1 VTEESADQHPDPVTR
16 PGAVARAVTWTKA
29 EGARA
34 TAWATGARV
43 SHPSVD
49 VGFRLADRDKRVAA
63 GVLAGGVAYRLFFW
77 CLSLSLLVNGSLGFA
92 DGHRSEQAL
101 LDAGV
106 GPVVAHAVSDL
117 SQQPQQARWWLIIVG
132 GWLLLWTGYMGAKAL
147 ILVHA
152 AVWDMPADPIRRP
165 LLASLA
171 FSGSV
176 LAFWAS
182 MAMVQWVRAENH
194 TLGVLVTLASGV
206 IPLAFWMVV
215 SGWLPHR
222 GSGWR
227 ELLPGAVVV
236 AVGIHAFYLFTVWFL
251 GPKLNSAT
259 DTYGLLG
266 VVATLLF
273 WLYLVG
279 RLVIGGATMNAALH
293 DHRSSAET
301 AAEPFTLPASLRAT
315 SRAASSALRRRPRS
329 RRPAP

>member
-1 VTEESADQHPDPVTR
+1 MGSRLTGESAEQHAEPVTR
-16 PGAVARAVTWTKA
+16 AGAAARAVAWAKA
-29 EGARA
+29 EAARA
-34 TAWATGARV
+34 TAWATGART

-77 CLSLSLLVNGSLGFA
+77 CLSLSLVVNGSLGFA

-101 LDAGV
+101 LDAGA
-106 GPVVAHAVSDL
+106 GPVVARTMSDI

-152 AVWDMPADPIRRP
+152 AVWDMPAAPIRKP
-165 LLASLA
+165 LWASLA
-171 FSGSV
+171 FTASV

-182 MAMVQWVRAENH
+182 MAMVQWVRSENH

-206 IPLAFWMVV
+206 VPLAFWLVV

-222 GSGWR
+222 GTGWR

-236 AVGIHAFYLFTVWFL
+236 AVGIHAFYLFTLWFL

-266 VVATLLF
+266 VVATMLF

-279 RLVIGGATMNAALH
+279 RLVIGGATLNAALH
-293 DHRSSAET
+293 DHRSV
-301 AAEPFTLPASLRAT
+301 PDDGG
-315 SRAASSALRRRPRS
+315 
-329 RRPAP
+329 

>member
-1 VTEESADQHPDPVTR
+1 VRSRLSDESTQQHAEPVTR
-16 PGAVARAVTWTKA
+16 AGAVARAVARTKA

-34 TAWATGARV
+34 TAWATGARR

-92 DGHRSEQAL
+92 DGHRSQQAL
-101 LDAGV
+101 LDAGA
-106 GPVVAHAVSDL
+106 GPVVARTMSDL

-152 AVWDMPADPIRRP
+152 AVWDVPADPIRKP
-165 LLASLA
+165 LWASLA

-182 MAMVQWVRAENH
+182 MAMVQWVRSENH
-194 TLGVLVTLASGV
+194 ALGVLVTLASGV
-206 IPLAFWMVV
+206 IPLAFWLVV
-215 SGWLPHR
+215 SRWLPHR

-236 AVGIHAFYLFTVWFL
+236 AVGIHAFYLFTLWFL

-266 VVATLLF
+266 VVATMLF
-273 WLYLVG
+273 WLYLIG

-293 DHRSSAET
+293 DHRSVQG
-301 AAEPFTLPASLRAT
+301 
-315 SRAASSALRRRPRS
+315 
-329 RRPAP
+329 